1 VTGRNFALPVT
12 PPLSAFI
19 RLRLLGAV
27 DVRDQHGS
35 MLETVCAQ
43 PKRVALLAYLAVAPG
58 RDPVRRDTLLHLFWP
73 ESNQT
78 QARRALNQAIHFLR
92 TELGNDLLL
101 SRGAESLAL
110 AESGLWCDATAF
122 DDAIR
127 RGAHDEALQLY
138 TGGFLEG
145 FSLPGLSEFD
155 TWADGERRKRAA
167 LAADA
172 AWACADEAWRAG
184 DSARAVSLGRR
195 AAALAANEAG
205 LRRLL
210 VLLDKAGDRVGA
222 LRAYDEFARRLKS
235 EFDAEPS
242 PETNAV
248 IAAVRGRATPSSEPV
263 PAVPSAPAP
272 AATAAPVAAPRVSVA
287 DPRAEAPEP
296 RRFPAFRRRTVIAGA
311 LVMALAI
318 VAAMKLGGGTAMDPA
333 AARTIAVF
341 PFTYRGGQDLGHL
354 GESISTLMASN
365 VSSGGLS
372 TVDARALAAAA
383 EREGADALTV
393 DQAVKLARGF
403 GAGLFV
409 MGDVTESG
417 GRLRIDAMLYDR
429 TGVSDEV
436 QARAEGSSA
445 NLFELVDQVT
455 RELMKSRADA
465 GSGDLY
471 RSAALTTHSIDAL
484 RAYAIGEQAM
494 RAGRY
499 TAAVDE
505 FRRAVK
511 MDSTFALAYYGLS
524 TAANWTGDG
533 GLAGYGAAGA
543 LANRSRVSPRDRARF
558 EAWDAYLHG
567 DYHRTEKLYT
577 AVIAENPSDV
587 DAVYHRA
594 DLYFHWGASY
604 GRPLVELKPDWERV
618 LQLDPRNAGV
628 LLHAARVA
636 AATRDKPWF
645 DSLAARLSELGADA
659 ARNAELHG
667 LAAFAFGDRA
677 ARVAAAAEIGLLPEP
692 VRRSIFATV
701 AATSRDLV
709 DVPEL
714 LAPLLFL
721 GHNFMSFEDGQ
732 VLVVAQIALAR
743 GHVAAARARIDTV
756 TLLRPRRA
764 REFRALFATLQVPAA
779 DASERRAALAAL
791 DRPLT
796 ADELPRAGE
805 PLRLYLQALLSARLG
820 DSVSALRHAAT
831 LERYSSPLE
840 TNAADFAKFFAR
852 IVRAEL
858 LLGGGKAREALA
870 ALGEP
875 QGSPD
880 NRLPY
885 VWSYPV
891 AHARFLRAE
900 VLAALGRNDEALRWY
915 ATFPDPNIHDV
926 MFLPSALLRRAQ
938 LLERMSRTAEAA
950 EGYGRLASLW
960 ATADAPLQPFVQELR
975 GRAGG
980 KTAR

>member
-1 VTGRNFALPVT
+1 
-12 PPLSAFI
+12 
-19 RLRLLGAV
+19 V

-43 PKRVALLAYLAVAPG
+43 PKRVALLAYLAVAG
-58 RDPVRRDTLLHLFWP
+58 SRDAVRRDTLLPLFWP
-73 ESNQT
+73 ESTPT

-92 TELGNDLLL
+92 TELGDDVVL
-101 SRGAESLAL
+101 SRGAEALAL
-110 AESGLWCDATAF
+110 SEAGLRCDAAAF
-122 DDAIR
+122 DDAVR
-127 RGAHDEALQLY
+127 RGAHADALQLY

-145 FSLPGLSEFD
+145 FSLPGLQEFA
-155 TWADGERRKRAA
+155 TWADGERRKRAVA
-167 LAADA
+167 AADA
-172 AWACADEAWRAG
+172 AWECADEAWRTG
-184 DSARAVSLGRR
+184 DSTRAVALGRR
-195 AAALAANEAG
+195 AAALAADEAG
-205 LRRLL
+205 VRRLL
-210 VLLDKAGDRVGA
+210 VLLDKAGDRAGA
-222 LRAYDEFARRLKS
+222 LREYDEFSRKLRH
-235 EFDAEPS
+235 EYDAEPS

-248 IAAVRGRATPSSEPV
+248 IAAVRGRATPAREPAPV
-263 PAVPSAPAP
+263 VSSAPGPAP
-272 AATAAPVAAPRVSVA
+272 GTPVSAAGRQF
-287 DPRAEAPEP
+287 APEP
-296 RRFPAFRRRTVIAGA
+296 GTALPVPRRFGRRSIAAGVLVLALAAVGAVQLGRRAGA
-311 LVMALAI
+311 
-318 VAAMKLGGGTAMDPA
+318 AADPMV
-333 AARTIAVF
+333 ARTIAVF

-383 EREGADALTV
+383 EREGTGALTV
-393 DQAVKLARGF
+393 EQAVKLARGL

-455 RELMKSRADA
+455 RELMKNRADA
-465 GSGDLY
+465 GSGELY
-471 RSAALTTHSIDAL
+471 RSAALTTHSVDAL

-499 TAAVDE
+499 SVAVDE
-505 FRRAVK
+505 FRRAVR
-511 MDSTFALAYYGLS
+511 MDTTFALAYYGLS

-543 LANRSRVSPRDRARF
+543 LAHGSRVSSRDRARF
-558 EAWDAYLHG
+558 EAWDAFLRG
-567 DYHRTEKLYT
+567 DYHRTEKLYS

-594 DLYFHWGASY
+594 DLYFHWGAIY

-636 AATRDKPWF
+636 AATRDRAWF
-645 DSLAARLSELGADA
+645 DSLATRLSELGADA

-667 LAAFAFGDRA
+667 LTAFAFGDRA

-732 VLVVAQIALAR
+732 VLVVAQIAFAR
-743 GHVAAARARIDTV
+743 GHLTAARARIDTV

-764 REFRALFATLQVPAA
+764 REFRALFATLPIPAS
-779 DASERRAALAAL
+779 DATERRAALEAL

-820 DSVSALRHAAT
+820 DTVSALRNAAA
-831 LERYSSPLE
+831 LERYSSPAE
-840 TNAADFAKFFAR
+840 ANAADFAKFFAR

-858 LLGGGKAREALA
+858 LLTAGKAGEALT

-880 NRLPY
+880 RRLPY

-938 LLERMSRTAEAA
+938 LLERMSRTADAA
-950 EGYGRLASLW
+950 AGYGRLASLW

-975 GRAGG
+975 GRSGG